1 MSIQITTI
9 QKSPSRK
16 SSLLVVGVGALSV
29 LSTFAVSAQDIDY
42 AKIVRVNP
50 VIESVRVSEPVEK
63 CWVESQPVHNSYSN
77 NGYRG
82 YNSSTPNIVGVI
94 IGGVIGNQF
103 CNVRG
108 KGLATIAGAV
118 LGGSVANDVKYKNR
132 YNRSVSSS
140 HNVERCGVTQQ
151 QHREERIVAYDV
163 SYRYN
168 GGVYHTQMDHRPGD
182 EIKVAVN
189 VVPVR

>member
-29 LSTFAVSAQDIDY
+29 LSTFAVTAQDIDY
-42 AKIVRVNP
+42 AKVVRVNP
-50 VIESVRVSEPVEK
+50 VIESVRISEPVEK

-77 NGYRG
+77 NGY
-82 YNSSTPNIVGVI
+82 NSSTPNIVGAI

-103 CNVRG
+103 GSGRG

-118 LGGSVANDVKYKNR
+118 LGGSVANDVKHKNR

-140 HNVERCGVTQQ
+140 RNVERCGVTQQ

-168 GGVYHTQMDHRPGD
+168 GGVYHTQMDHPPGD